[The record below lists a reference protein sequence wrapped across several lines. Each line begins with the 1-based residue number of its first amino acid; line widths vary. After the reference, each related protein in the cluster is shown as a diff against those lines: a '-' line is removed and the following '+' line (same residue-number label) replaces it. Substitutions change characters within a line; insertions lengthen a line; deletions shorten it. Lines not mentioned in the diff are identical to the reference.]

1 MSDPDSGNME
11 LFPITLSEAERIV
24 SYMDATDFTNAKAV
38 TGTTDSAT
46 LKAALVAMTTAELQ
60 VA

>member
-1 MSDPDSGNME
+1 
-11 LFPITLSEAERIV
+11 
-24 SYMDATDFTNAKAV
+24 MDATEFANAKTV

-46 LKAALVAMTTAELQ
+46 LKAAMVAMTTAELK